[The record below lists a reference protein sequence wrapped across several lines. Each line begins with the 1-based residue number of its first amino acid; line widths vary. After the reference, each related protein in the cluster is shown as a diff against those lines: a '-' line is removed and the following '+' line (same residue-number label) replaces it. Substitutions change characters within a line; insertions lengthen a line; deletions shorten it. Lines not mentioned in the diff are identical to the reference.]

1 MFAKGAFF
9 MKSLSKKHKEA
20 LKFLEPDKLYEIE
33 EAINLLKKIPKAKFD
48 ESVDI
53 SVKLFKKPEQPEQQ
67 IRTTIV
73 LPKGTGKNIKVLVF
87 AKGEK
92 EKEAI
97 EAGADYVGAEDLIEK
112 IKTGWIDF
120 DVVIATPDLMK
131 EIGKLG
137 KILGTKG
144 LMPNPKSG
152 TITFDI
158 ARAVKEF
165 KTGKVEFRSNKEG
178 VVNLSLGKISF
189 STQDL
194 ISNVEHFIK
203 TFLKLPAV
211 KTKGQSVKSMYL
223 STTMGIG
230 TPINFKKYL

>member
-1 MFAKGAFF
+1 
-9 MKSLSKKHKEA
+9 MKLSSKRHKEA
-20 LKFLEPDKLYEIE
+20 LKFLEPNKIYEVE
-33 EAINLLKKIPKAKFD
+33 EALEILKKIPKVKFN
-48 ESVDI
+48 ESVDTA
-53 SVKLFKKPEQPEQQ
+53 VKLAKKPGEPEQQ

-73 LPKGTGKNIKVLVF
+73 LPKGTGKTIRVLVF

-92 EKEAI
+92 EKEAT

-112 IKTGWIDF
+112 IKTGWLDF
-120 DVVIATPDLMK
+120 DVAIATPDMMK

-152 TITFDI
+152 TVTFDI
-158 ARAVKEF
+158 GKAVKEF
-165 KTGKVEFRSNKEG
+165 KAGKVEFRSSKEG

-189 STQDL
+189 ETRDL
-194 ISNVEHFIK
+194 VLNIEHFIR
-203 TFLKLPAV
+203 TFLKLPALA
-211 KTKGQSVKSMYL
+211 TKGQSVKSMYL

-230 TPINFKKYL
+230 LPINFKKYL

>member
-1 MFAKGAFF
+1 
-9 MKSLSKKHKEA
+9 MKLTSKRHREA
-20 LKFLEPDKLYEIE
+20 LKLIEEKKVYDIE
-33 EAINLLKKIPKAKFD
+33 EAIELLKKVPKAKFD

-53 SVKLFKKPEQPEQQ
+53 AVKLAKKPEQPEQQ

-73 LPKGTGKNIKVLVF
+73 LPKGTGKTTRVLVF

-92 EKEAI
+92 EKEARD
-97 EAGADYVGAEDLIEK
+97 AGADYVGAEDLIEK
-112 IKTGWIDF
+112 IKGGWLEF
-120 DVVIATPDLMK
+120 DVAIATPDMMK

-152 TITFDI
+152 TVTFDI
-158 ARAVKEF
+158 AKTVKEF
-165 KTGKVEFRSNKEG
+165 KAGKVEFRSNKEG

-189 STQDL
+189 DSNDL
-194 ISNVEHFIK
+194 KANIEHFIK
-203 TFLKLPAV
+203 TFLKLSALA
-211 KTKGQSVKSMYL
+211 TKGQSVKSMYL

-230 TPINFKKYL
+230 VPINFKKYL

>member
-1 MFAKGAFF
+1 
-9 MKSLSKKHKEA
+9 MKLSSKRHKEA
-20 LKFLEPDKLYEIE
+20 LKFLEPNRIYEIE
-33 EAINLLKKIPKAKFD
+33 DAINLLKKIPKAKFD

-53 SVKLFKKPEQPEQQ
+53 SVKLAKKPEQPEQQ

-73 LPKGTGKNIKVLVF
+73 LPKGTGKTIRVLVF

-92 EKEAI
+92 EKEAK
-97 EAGADYVGAEDLIEK
+97 EAGADYIGTEDLIEK
-112 IKTGWIDF
+112 IKTGWLDF
-120 DVVIATPDLMK
+120 DVAIATPDIMK

-152 TITFDI
+152 TVTFDI
-158 ARAVKEF
+158 AKAVREF

-189 STQDL
+189 DTQAL
-194 ISNVEHFIK
+194 ILNVEHFIR
-203 TFLKLPAV
+203 TFLKLPAIA
-211 KTKGQSVKSMYL
+211 TKGQSVKSMHL

-230 TPINFKKYL
+230 VPINFKKYL

>member
-1 MFAKGAFF
+1 
-9 MKSLSKKHKEA
+9 MKLSSKRHKEA
-20 LKFLEPDKLYEIE
+20 LKFLEPNKIYEVE
-33 EAINLLKKIPKAKFD
+33 EALEILKKIPKVKFN
-48 ESVDI
+48 ESVDTA
-53 SVKLFKKPEQPEQQ
+53 VKLAKKPEQPDQQ

-73 LPKGTGKNIKVLVF
+73 LPKGTGKTIRVLVF

-92 EKEAI
+92 EKEAT

-112 IKTGWIDF
+112 IKTGWLDF
-120 DVVIATPDLMK
+120 DVAIATPDMMK

-152 TITFDI
+152 TVTFDI
-158 ARAVKEF
+158 GKAVKEF
-165 KTGKVEFRSNKEG
+165 KAGKVEFRSSKEG

-189 STQDL
+189 ETRDL
-194 ISNVEHFIK
+194 VLNIEHFIR
-203 TFLKLPAV
+203 TFLKLPALA
-211 KTKGQSVKSMYL
+211 TKGQSVKSMYL

-230 TPINFKKYL
+230 LPINFKKYL